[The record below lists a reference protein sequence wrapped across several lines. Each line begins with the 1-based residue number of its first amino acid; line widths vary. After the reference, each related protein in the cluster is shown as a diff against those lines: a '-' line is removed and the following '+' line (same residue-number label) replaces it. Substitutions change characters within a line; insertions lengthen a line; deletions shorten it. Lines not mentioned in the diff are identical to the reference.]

1 MNQNSLKFADF
12 WTQKFV
18 SSHKFDKIT
27 IEVNQ
32 NLFKIDIL
40 FHIIQKDLPW
50 WLRWLSVCL
59 QCGDLGLIPGW
70 GRSHGEGNGN
80 PLQYTCLEN
89 PMVGRAWWA
98 TVHGV
103 AKSLTKLSDF
113 TSTFQKNIT

>member
-40 FHIIQKDLPW
+40 FHIIQKDFPW
-50 WLRWLSVCL
+50 WLRW
-59 QCGDLGLIPGW
+59 
-70 GRSHGEGNGN
+70 
-80 PLQYTCLEN
+80 
-89 PMVGRAWWA
+89 
-98 TVHGV
+98 
-103 AKSLTKLSDF
+103 
-113 TSTFQKNIT
+113 